1 VEDDRTGENNEK
13 RNPGPANAPKVSG
26 IRDSGNKSYSYK
38 NQRSEIDEEIYE
50 EKRGRRAFAHVW
62 NIIWSLVLIIFF
74 NFYSSYIAYFQY
86 EQSNGLLIW
95 HKFTILTEDFQKLIP
110 LITAGLIIIAAGS
123 IILLILDKYILSRV
137 IELISAIFAIAVLG
151 NIIIMFPFDFNIIPY
166 EKIAQ
171 LLPLILKIIL
181 GIIILI
187 LIVQI
192 IANFVKIVVKITKK

>member
-1 VEDDRTGENNEK
+1 VEDSRMKEDNEN
-13 RNPGPANAPKVSG
+13 RDPGPVNAPQSPGKDL
-26 IRDSGNKSYSYK
+26 RNKSYSYR
-38 NQRSEIDEEIYE
+38 NHRADSDEEIYE
-50 EKRGRRAFAHVW
+50 GKRGKRAFAHVW

-86 EQSNGLLIW
+86 EQSNGTLIW
-95 HKFTILTEDFQKLIP
+95 HKFTILTEDFQKITP

-137 IELISAIFAIAVLG
+137 VELISAIFAIAVLG
-151 NIIIMFPFDFNIIPY
+151 NILIMFPFDFNIIPY
-166 EKIAQ
+166 EKVAQ
-171 LLPLILKIIL
+171 LLPLILKIVL

-192 IANFVKIVVKITKK
+192 IANFVKIVVKIAKK

>member
-1 VEDDRTGENNEK
+1 VEDDRIRENNEN
-13 RNPGPANAPKVSG
+13 RNPGPANAPQVSG
-26 IRDSGNKSYSYK
+26 IGDSGNKSYNYR
-38 NQRSEIDEEIYE
+38 NQRAEVDDEIYE
-50 EKRGRRAFAHVW
+50 DKRGRRAFAHVW

-137 IELISAIFAIAVLG
+137 VELISAIFAIAVLG
-151 NIIIMFPFDFNIIPY
+151 NILIMFPFDFNIIPY
-166 EKIAQ
+166 EKVAQ

-181 GIIILI
+181 GIIILL
-187 LIVQI
+187 LIIQI
-192 IANFVKIVVKITKK
+192 IANFVKIVVKIAKK